1 MRVFVVGSTGILGYH
16 LVPLLLRQ
24 GIAVRALARSTD
36 KARGLAAAGAEVVQG
51 DLLAPESA
59 VQLASWLKGCD
70 ATVHA
75 ATSIPRD
82 PTLPGAWS
90 ANTRLRTQGTRI
102 LLDASLAAGVQR
114 YVQQSIIM
122 AYPDSGDRWIDESV
136 PLDTAPGRAAVT
148 APVVEMEALVRAVP
162 PERLQWCILRGGS
175 FVGNGTAQDDL
186 IARLRAGTETV
197 PCDGRY
203 YISPIHVAD
212 MAAAVA
218 AALAAPAGSILNI
231 VDAPVRY
238 GDYVDRLAA
247 QIGAP
252 PPPRDP
258 ARACPPSWRC
268 SNRAAR
274 TILGWSPTHGIG
286 ITGG

>member
-24 GIAVRALARSTD
+24 GFAVRALARSTD
-36 KARGLAAAGAEVVQG
+36 KARGLAAAGAEVIQG
-51 DLLAPESA
+51 DLLAPESEG
-59 VQLASWLKGCD
+59 QLASWLQGCD

-75 ATSIPRD
+75 ATAIPRD

-148 APVVEMEALVRAVP
+148 APVVEMEAMVRAVP

-175 FVGNGTAQDDL
+175 FVGQGTAQDGL
-186 IARLRAGTETV
+186 IARLGAGTETV
-197 PCDGRY
+197 PCDGRH

-212 MAAAVA
+212 MAAAVV
-218 AALAAPAGSILNI
+218 AALAAPAGSIFNI
-231 VDAPVRY
+231 VDEPVRY

-247 QIGAP
+247 QTGVP

-258 ARACPPSWRC
+258 TRACPPSWRC

-274 TILGWSPTHGIG
+274 TVLGWSPTHGMG
-286 ITGG
+286 IADR

>member
-24 GIAVRALARSTD
+24 GFAVRALARSTD
-36 KARGLAAAGAEVVQG
+36 KARGLAAAGAEVIQG
-51 DLLAPESA
+51 DLLAPGSA
-59 VQLASWLKGCD
+59 VQLASWLQGCD

-136 PLDTAPGRAAVT
+136 PLDTAPGRATVT
-148 APVVEMEALVRAVP
+148 APVVEMEAMVRAVP

-175 FVGNGTAQDDL
+175 FVGQGTAQDGL
-186 IARLRAGTETV
+186 ITRLGAGTETV
-197 PCDGRY
+197 PCDGRF

-212 MAAAVA
+212 MAAAVV
-218 AALAAPAGSILNI
+218 AALAVPAGSIFNI
-231 VDAPVRY
+231 VDEPVRY
-238 GDYVDRLAA
+238 GDYVDRLAT
-247 QIGAP
+247 QTGVP
-252 PPPRDP
+252 PPPRDST
-258 ARACPPSWRC
+258 RACPPSWRC
-268 SNRAAR
+268 SNRAAK
-274 TILGWSPTHGIG
+274 TV
-286 ITGG
+286 